1 MKFSNITETHGNGI
15 PSVIGNT
22 PLVYL
27 SKLFPEYEVYGKM
40 EMMNPAGSIKD
51 RTSKFIIE
59 ESLKMGL
66 IDKETVILESTSGN
80 MGIGLAQ
87 ICMYHGLKLHLV
99 VDPYIN
105 RQTSHLLHAYGA
117 KVEIVSEADESGS
130 YLKQRIARVQ
140 ELLDKYPNS
149 FWTQQYENQL
159 NPLTHHQ
166 TAKEIVSQLGRAP
179 EYIFIATSTCGT
191 LMGFADYSHRYH
203 RDTLVVP
210 VDACGSVIFGGKSD
224 KRVIPGFGASKP
236 SSFVNRELVA
246 DPIMIEEWE
255 SITGCKQLL
264 KHEAILA
271 GGSTGALV
279 AAVQKSGIMPGQ
291 QAVIIICDRGE
302 RYLDTI
308 YSDDWIRKNYG
319 IETLEKINKTVHE
332 DLVPAGVCQN

>member
-1 MKFSNITETHGNGI
+1 MKFSNISNATGNGI
-15 PSVIGNT
+15 PSLIGNT
-22 PLVYL
+22 PLVHL
-27 SKLFPEYEVYGKM
+27 SKLFPDYEVYGKM
-40 EMMNPAGSIKD
+40 EMLNPAGSIKD

-66 IDKETVILESTSGN
+66 IDKDTIIIESTSGN

-105 RQTSHLLHAYGA
+105 RQTFHLLHAFGA
-117 KVEIVSEADESGS
+117 KVEIVKEADESGS
-130 YLKQRIARVQ
+130 YLKKRIARVD
-140 ELLDKYPNS
+140 ELLDEYPNS
-149 FWTQQYENQL
+149 FWTQQYENPL

-166 TAKEIVSQLGRAP
+166 TAKEIVSQLGIAP
-179 EYIFIATSTCGT
+179 DYIFIATSTCGT
-191 LMGFADYSHRYH
+191 LMGFADYCNQYH
-203 RDTLVVP
+203 TKTSVVP
-210 VDACGSVIFGGKSD
+210 VDAQGSVIFGGKPE

-236 SSFVNRELVA
+236 SSFVDRDLLAEPVL
-246 DPIMIEEWE
+246 IEEWE
-255 SITGCKQLL
+255 SIIGCKQLL

-279 AAVQKSGIMPGQ
+279 AAVQKSGIMPGEN
-291 QAVIIICDRGE
+291 AVIIICDRGE

-319 IETLEKINKTVHE
+319 AKVLEKINNSLHE
-332 DLVPAGVCQN
+332 DLVQTGVC